1 VALGSLT
8 YGYSTSIISTTLSQP
23 SFNAYFEFSTRSNTD
38 ALIGAV
44 FGLYQTGGFFGT
56 MACLKAADFLG
67 RRRAMFYASLVTV
80 LGGALQ
86 AGSAHIGMYIAAR
99 FITGLGSGTWIYIL
113 QPSFFSSLHFV
124 FDLSLHRFQP
134 VVLPHS
140 EHTYQGSKTR
150 LTLNC
155 CRRSTSCTRA
165 IVSE

>member
-99 FITGLGSGTWIYIL
+99 FVTGLGSGTWMYNL
-113 QPSFFSSLHFV
+113 QPSFFSSLHFAL
-124 FDLSLHRFQP
+124 DLFTWFLARDFTHP
-134 VVLPHS
+134 
-140 EHTYQGSKTR
+140 EHIYHELNTG
-150 LTLNC
+150 LTVDC
-155 CRRSTSCTRA
+155 CHRSTSCSRA
-165 IVSE
+165 IISE